1 MYYRE
6 GYRVLQV
13 LLAGG
18 LTGILFGF
26 VLQRGRFCMTSGFR
40 DIYLARDTTLFKAYV
55 LSLAIQATGIFA
67 MQAAGFITF
76 GNDPFQWLGASV
88 GGLIFGLSL
97 ILSGGCA
104 SGTYYRIGEGMVG
117 SLVAAVFYGIGAL
130 ATRGTGALA
139 PLTKQI
145 QGPTATFNGATSL
158 YGALGVSPW
167 ILVAALWVAALAFLL
182 RSRRP
187 AAPVWQAPVDASR
200 SPLWRAVFGKG
211 WSWQVTGLAVGLVAI
226 LAWITSVSTGRMAGL
241 GITGATAGLLKF
253 LVASG
258 DVSALDWNTFLVL
271 GIPLGGFIGAKG
283 AGEFRLRAPSAA
295 RLVQHIV
302 GGLGMGFGATLAR
315 GCNIGNGLV
324 AVSQF
329 SLNGWTATIFTLLGT
344 WLGAYLFLV
353 LPARLAETRQAGAIS
368 VAHGD

>member
-1 MYYRE
+1 MI
-6 GYRVLQV
+6 GVV
-13 LLAGG
+13 LAGG
-18 LTGILFGF
+18 LTGVLFGF

-40 DIYLARDTTLFKAYV
+40 DLYLTRDATLFKAYV
-55 LSLAIQATGIFA
+55 LSLAIQSTGIFA
-67 MQAAGFITF
+67 LHAAGVVQFRP
-76 GNDPFQWLGASV
+76 DSFQWLAAAL

-130 ATRGTGALA
+130 ASRGTGALA
-139 PLTKQI
+139 PLTQQI
-145 QGPTATFNGATSL
+145 QGPTATVNGSTSL

-167 ILVAALWVAALAFLL
+167 LLVAALWAVALLFLL
-182 RSRRP
+182 RARRAP
-187 AAPVWQAPVDASR
+187 APAWRAPVDASR
-200 SPLWRAVFGKG
+200 SPLWRAVFGRG
-211 WSWQVTGLAVGLVAI
+211 WSWQVTGAAVGAVAI
-226 LAWITSVSTGRMAGL
+226 LAWLTSISTGRMAGL
-241 GITGATAGLLKF
+241 GITGATAGLLRF

-271 GIPLGGFIGAKG
+271 GIPLGGFIAARG
-283 AGEFRLRAPSAA
+283 AGEFRLRAPGPA
-295 RLVQHIV
+295 RMLQHIV

-329 SLNGWTATIFTLLGT
+329 SLNGWTATLFTILGT

-353 LPARLAETRQAGAIS
+353 LPSRMAQARQPAAPGI
-368 VAHGD
+368 AHGD

>member
-1 MYYRE
+1 MV
-6 GYRVLQV
+6 GV

-18 LTGILFGF
+18 LTGVLFGF

-40 DIYLARDTTLFKAYV
+40 DLYLTRDATLFKAYV
-55 LSLAIQATGIFA
+55 LSLAVQSTGIFA
-67 MQAAGFITF
+67 LHAAGIIRF

-97 ILSGGCA
+97 ILAGGCA

-130 ATRGTGALA
+130 ASRGTGVLA
-139 PLTKQI
+139 PLTQQI
-145 QGPTATFNGATSL
+145 QAPTVTLNGSTSL

-167 ILVAALWVAALAFLL
+167 ILVAALWAVALVFLL
-182 RSRRP
+182 GGRRAP
-187 AAPVWQAPVDASR
+187 AQAWRVPVDESR
-200 SPLWRAVFGKG
+200 SPLWRAVFGRG
-211 WSWQVTGLAVGLVAI
+211 WSWQVTGLAVGAVAI
-226 LAWITSVSTGRMAGL
+226 IAWLTSISTGRMAGL
-241 GITGATAGLLKF
+241 GITGATAGLLRF

-258 DVSALDWNTFLVL
+258 DVGTLDWNTFLVL
-271 GIPLGGFIGAKG
+271 GIPVGGFIAARA
-283 AGEFRLRAPSAA
+283 AGEFRLRAPGPV
-295 RLVQHIV
+295 RLLQHIV

-315 GCNIGNGLV
+315 GCNIGNGLT

-329 SLNGWTATIFTLLGT
+329 SLNGWTATLFTILGT

-353 LPARLAETRQAGAIS
+353 LPARRAEARQGAAPGF
-368 VAHGD
+368 AHGD

>member
-1 MYYRE
+1 M
-6 GYRVLQV
+6 LQV

-18 LTGILFGF
+18 LTGVLFGF

-40 DIYLARDTTLFKAYV
+40 DIYLAKDTTLFKAYV

-67 MQAAGFITF
+67 LHAVGIITF
-76 GNDPFQWLGASV
+76 GADPFQWVAASI

-104 SGTYYRIGEGMVG
+104 SGTYYRVGEGMVG

-130 ATRGTGALA
+130 ASRGTGALA

-145 QGPTATFNGATSL
+145 QAPTATLNGATNL
-158 YGALGVSPW
+158 YGALGISPW
-167 ILVAALWVAALAFLL
+167 ILVAALWVAAIAFLV
-182 RSRRP
+182 RSRKA
-187 AAPVWQAPVDASR
+187 AAPAWQAPVDESR

-211 WSWQVTGLAVGLVAI
+211 WSWQVTGLAVGLVAVI
-226 LAWITSVSTGRMAGL
+226 AWLTSISTGRMAGL
-241 GITGATAGLLKF
+241 GITGATAGFLRF

-258 DVSALDWNTFLVL
+258 DVAALDWNSFLVL
-271 GIPLGGFIGAKG
+271 GIPLGGFIAAKG
-283 AGEFRLRAPSAA
+283 AGEFRLRAPSAP

-353 LPARLAETRQAGAIS
+353 LPARVAEAQQAGAVS

>member
-1 MYYRE
+1 ML
-6 GYRVLQV
+6 GT

-18 LTGILFGF
+18 LTGVLFGF

-40 DIYLARDTTLFKAYV
+40 DLYLTRDATLFKAYV
-55 LSLAIQATGIFA
+55 LSLAVQSTGVFA
-67 MQAAGFITF
+67 LHAAGIIQF
-76 GNDPFQWLGASV
+76 GQDPFQWLAAAV

-130 ATRGTGALA
+130 ASRGSGALT
-139 PLTKQI
+139 PIVQRI
-145 QGPTATFNGATSL
+145 QGPTVTLNGSTSL

-167 ILVAALWVAALAFLL
+167 LLVAALWLVSLAFLIGA
-182 RSRRP
+182 RRAP
-187 AAPVWQAPVDASR
+187 APAWRTPVEEGR
-200 SPLWRAVFGKG
+200 HPLWRAVFGRG
-211 WSWQVTGLAVGLVAI
+211 WSWPVTGLAVGLVAVI
-226 LAWITSVSTGRMAGL
+226 AWLTSISTGRMAGL
-241 GITGATAGLLKF
+241 GITGPTAGLLRF

-258 DVSALDWNTFLVL
+258 DASALDWGSFLVL
-271 GIPLGGFIGAKG
+271 GIPVGSFIAARA
-283 AGEFRLRAPSAA
+283 AGEFRLRAPGPA
-295 RLVQHIV
+295 RLLQHIV

-315 GCNIGNGLV
+315 GCNIGNGLT

-329 SLNGWTATIFTLLGT
+329 SLNGWTATLFTILGT

-353 LPARLAETRQAGAIS
+353 LPARRAEARQAALPGL
-368 VAHGD
+368 AHGD